1 MNIKSNIVNIAVA
14 LVAFIAIAIW
24 SQGHSNGA
32 LAGQGGPGASSCT
45 MSATTSVIVGNQS
58 STIVV
63 PAYAQNAFAR
73 IQQPLNATNTVRLGF
88 GVAAVPGVGTKLGLM
103 SSSSIP
109 DSITFGLNTDLP
121 FTGSVSAITDL
132 GSTTVD
138 VIICRY

>member
-1 MNIKSNIVNIAVA
+1 
-14 LVAFIAIAIW
+14 
-24 SQGHSNGA
+24 
-32 LAGQGGPGASSCT
+32 